1 MAKMNYSYKTRRNDT
16 LTNRMIAVF
25 VLMCAAVY
33 ALLSIKNW
41 LGSMDSVPY
50 LEGYM
55 KAAPFFPVLPLIL
68 FALSL
73 FFFFQKRKAGVDES
87 LKLFSS
93 SFILA
98 VTAVLLVVSILI
110 SNFVSKGYVPSIAF
124 VVLVSLLYF
133 IAISFPGPYFVMT
146 LYNALS
152 AFSLYAVNLIYPI
165 DHKIQDIT
173 ARTILIIVS
182 VFVLIAFIIAKKN
195 GGKFCG
201 IKLMKENASYLPI
214 ILAIILFTIFAIL
227 DSLSIGSFVIYGIII
242 GLETIIFA
250 LFYAIKM
257 LK

>member
-16 LTNRMIAVF
+16 LTNRMMIAF

-33 ALLSIKNW
+33 ALLSVKNW
-41 LGSMDSVPY
+41 LSSMNSVPY

-55 KAAPFFPVLPLIL
+55 KAAPFFPILPLIL

-73 FFFFQKRKAGVDES
+73 FFFIRKRRMGADES

-93 SFILA
+93 SFILSL
-98 VTAVLLVVSILI
+98 TSVLLVVSLLV
-110 SNFVSKGYVPSIAF
+110 SSFVYKGYVPSIVF

-133 IAISFPGPYFVMT
+133 IAISFPGSYFVMT
-146 LYNALS
+146 LFNALS
-152 AFSLYAVNLIYPI
+152 AFSLYAVNLISPI
-165 DHKIQDIT
+165 DHKVQDVI
-173 ARTILIIVS
+173 ARALLIAIS
-182 VFVLIAFIIAKKN
+182 VFFFAAFLIAKKN
-195 GGKFCG
+195 GGKFYG

-214 ILAIILFTIFAIL
+214 LLAIAFFTVFAVL